1 MTNRCEGEDSVSTY
15 SALFWV
21 SLFEWLPI
29 SGCAAVVVDAKPGAV
44 SFYEQFG
51 FAPLEVIE
59 GQSQARPAAT
69 AMFLP
74 LREIAGAIK

>member
-1 MTNRCEGEDSVSTY
+1 
-15 SALFWV
+15 LFCV
-21 SLFEWLPI
+21 SLFEWPPI
-29 SGCAAVVVDAKPGAV
+29 SAVPPSWSMPSRGAV

-59 GQSQARPAAT
+59 GQSHARPAAT

-74 LREIAGAIK
+74 LREIAVAIK